1 MNNTLISIIGPTA
14 SGKTKLA
21 VNLANVLDAEII
33 SGDSRQ
39 VYRGMDIGTGKDLSE
54 YTIGGKLIPYHLIDV
69 ADAGY
74 KYNVYEFQHDFLR
87 AYTSICERGKQPLLC
102 GGTGLYVESV
112 LKGYQLVPV
121 PADPVLRCRLEQNTL
136 SELVAI
142 LSTYKK
148 LHNTTDL
155 DTVKRAIR
163 AIEIEAYYLNHPE
176 MQSGFPE
183 IPYIVFG
190 LQLDREERRKRI
202 SQRLKARL
210 NEGLVE
216 EIRALLDRGIPV
228 EDLIYYGLEYKYVSL
243 YVTGAL
249 SHEAMFSQL
258 EIAIHQFAKR
268 QMTWFRGMEKRG
280 ISIVW
285 LDALADTGEN
295 VQMMLDALSAKSAD
309 FA

>member
-1 MNNTLISIIGPTA
+1 
-14 SGKTKLA
+14 
-21 VNLANVLDAEII
+21 
-33 SGDSRQ
+33 
-39 VYRGMDIGTGKDLSE
+39 
-54 YTIGGKLIPYHLIDV
+54 
-69 ADAGY
+69 
-74 KYNVYEFQHDFLR
+74 
-87 AYTSICERGKQPLLC
+87 
-102 GGTGLYVESV
+102 
-112 LKGYQLVPV
+112 
-121 PADPVLRCRLEQNTL
+121 
-136 SELVAI
+136 
-142 LSTYKK
+142 
-148 LHNTTDL
+148 
-155 DTVKRAIR
+155 
-163 AIEIEAYYLNHPE
+163 
-176 MQSGFPE
+176 GFPE

-228 EDLIYYGLEYKYVSL
+228 DDLIYYGLEYKYVSL
-243 YVTGAL
+243 YVTGVL